1 MENDYM
7 KEKYIPNAPN
17 PITFDILK
25 IILEQ
30 KEKSICKII
39 CNNGE
44 SGTGFFVLFHFLI
57 NVIYYQY

>member
-1 MENDYM
+1 MEIDYI

-30 KEKSICKII
+30 KEKSI
-39 CNNGE
+39 
-44 SGTGFFVLFHFLI
+44 
-57 NVIYYQY
+57 